1 MSIEVG
7 STSPDGRYK
16 WDGQAWQ
23 LANPDLP
30 EAAMTPPPPPAS
42 PASAPIYAASQ
53 HPTVQ
58 RVEMRAGAAFR
69 LGFFAFFG
77 AGCASLVFWVV
88 GIIAI
93 VALGGLGAVIGSLG
107 SHT

>member
-7 STSPDGRYK
+7 GMSPDGRYR
-16 WDGQAWQ
+16 WDGHGWQ
-23 LANPDLP
+23 LANPEEP
-30 EAAMTPPPPPAS
+30 EAAITPSTPAPI
-42 PASAPIYAASQ
+42 PAPAPIYQASQ
-53 HPTVQ
+53 YPTVQ

-88 GIIAI
+88 GF
-93 VALGGLGAVIGSLG
+93 VALIGLGGLGAVLSSLG

>member
-1 MSIEVG
+1 MSMEVG
-7 STSPDGRYK
+7 SVSPDGRYR
-16 WDGQAWQ
+16 WDGHAWQ
-23 LANPDLP
+23 LANPESAETATAP
-30 EAAMTPPPPPAS
+30 STPVAS
-42 PASAPIYAASQ
+42 RTPAPIYQASGFPAA
-53 HPTVQ
+53 Q

-88 GIIAI
+88 GIIAL
-93 VALGGLGAVIGSLG
+93 VAFGGAAAVLGALG

>member
-1 MSIEVG
+1 MEIG
-7 STSPDGRYK
+7 GMSPDGRYR

-23 LANPDLP
+23 LANPESP
-30 EAAMTPPPPPAS
+30 EAAITPAPPAAI
-42 PASAPIYAASQ
+42 PVAQAPIYQSSQ
-53 HPTVQ
+53 LPTLQ

-88 GIIAI
+88 GIIAV
-93 VALGGLGAVIGSLG
+93 VALGGLGAVLGTLG